1 MSEREGQVLLAKR
14 GADTCSEHDTV
25 VTLLALLPGEER
37 STRRVLEDFT
47 NTLACPR
54 GAFEVLLRLDLL
66 RDIHTL

>member
-37 STRRVLEDFT
+37 STRRVLEHLAD
-47 NTLACPR
+47 TLARPR
-54 GAFEVLLRLDLL
+54 
-66 RDIHTL
+66 